1 MKFPAWIS
9 CRHKKTAAVCSSA
22 AVFYGEIKQSL
33 HTLFGEAGSFGGTLT
48 GFELGIAFA
57 DHIQS
62 STALDHLAIGVAAF
76 GGIERG
82 KNFHSSGGDSGDAN

>member
-1 MKFPAWIS
+1 MPSIHKKSCRWIFPA
-9 CRHKKTAAVCSSA
+9 AAF
-22 AVFYGEIKQSL
+22 FYGEIKESL
-33 HTLFGEAGSFGGTLT
+33 HALLGETGAFGSTLT

-62 STALDHLAIGVAAF
+62 STTLHHLAIGVAAF

-82 KNFHSSGGDSGDAN
+82 KNFHSGGGDSGQGN

>member
-1 MKFPAWIS
+1 MDAMQTQKHCRWIFP
-9 CRHKKTAAVCSSA
+9 A
-22 AVFYGEIKQSL
+22 AVFFCREIKESL
-33 HTLFGEAGSFGGTLT
+33 HSLFGETGAFGCTLT

-62 STALDHLAIGVAAF
+62 STALHHLAIGVAAF

-82 KNFHSSGGDSGDAN
+82 KNFHSGGGDSGDGN